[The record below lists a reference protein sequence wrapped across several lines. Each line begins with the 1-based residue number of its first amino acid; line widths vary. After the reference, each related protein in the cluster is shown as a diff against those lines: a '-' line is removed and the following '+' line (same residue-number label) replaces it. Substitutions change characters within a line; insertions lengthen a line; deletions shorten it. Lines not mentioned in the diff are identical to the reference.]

1 MRNCKGVRGGFGMG
15 RGKDFPVILSIQF
28 PVTPRMRRSQFLT
41 VQWGGGE
48 GGIVEVRKR
57 KYIVGV
63 SHNLTSSRDQNNSL
77 TLKCVKLSA

>member
-41 VQWGGGE
+41 VQWGGG
-48 GGIVEVRKR
+48 GGGDCGSWK
-57 KYIVGV
+57 KKKNGWG
-63 SHNLTSSRDQNNSL
+63 LT
-77 TLKCVKLSA
+77 